1 MMERLTMWFGNNND
15 RCAMPNIEVC
25 QIGQRHVWQQMMTEK
40 LARYEDLEEQGLLVR
55 LPCKVG
61 DTVYCENE
69 EYEIYQFYFRSENKT
84 ETPAIRF
91 FAECMYNA
99 NCDDI
104 DFWDYEIGKTVFL
117 TREEAEAALREEQS
131 K

>member
-1 MMERLTMWFGNNND
+1 MTERERL
-15 RCAMPNIEVC
+15 IELLKMVEYQYTIMC
-25 QIGQRHVWQQMMTEK
+25 SIFTENV
-40 LARYEDLEEQGLLVR
+40 ADWLLQHGVIVP
-55 LPCKVG
+55 PCKAG

-117 TREEAEAALREEQS
+117 TREEAEAALKKRESDGE
-131 K
+131 

>member
-1 MMERLTMWFGNNND
+1 MMERLTHYQKNG
-15 RCAMPNIEVC
+15 EVAEPYNRS
-25 QIGQRHVWQQMMTEK
+25 QANEFAKK
-40 LARYEDLEEQGLLVR
+40 LAQYEDLEEQGLLVR

-104 DFWDYEIGKTVFL
+104 DFWDYDIGETVFL
-117 TREEAEAALREEQS
+117 TREAAKEKCLIG
-131 K
+131 

>member
-1 MMERLTMWFGNNND
+1 MERLTHYQKNG
-15 RCAMPNIEVC
+15 EVAEPYNRI
-25 QIGQRHVWQQMMTEK
+25 QASEFAKK
-40 LARYEDLEEQGLLVR
+40 LAQYEDLEEQGLLVR

-117 TREEAEAALREEQS
+117 TREEAEAALRKMEEIGNE
-131 K
+131 